1 MLIFEKFESLSARC
15 KTLIIDNTNPEYLKV
30 EDVLP
35 ILNPFSGA
43 SSPALTINVV
53 SVDVYDN
60 MSSTSTTPL
69 PSGSLLYN
77 FIHNNL
83 RFTAKLE
90 REYEV
95 DVRLATGGIMSTAPI
110 IHPISVTHRLVT
122 FSWTPV
128 SVNAYPNYEVQI
140 LKLYNT
146 DNAYQNSLN
155 DIKTTVVEKGWALI
169 KSKNQMHLKLAEKNG
184 QTLAEPIGTA
194 IQQIKTK

>member
-69 PSGSLLYN
+69 PSGSLL
-77 FIHNNL
+77 
-83 RFTAKLE
+83 
-90 REYEV
+90 
-95 DVRLATGGIMSTAPI
+95 
-110 IHPISVTHRLVT
+110 
-122 FSWTPV
+122 
-128 SVNAYPNYEVQI
+128 
-140 LKLYNT
+140 
-146 DNAYQNSLN
+146 
-155 DIKTTVVEKGWALI
+155 
-169 KSKNQMHLKLAEKNG
+169 
-184 QTLAEPIGTA
+184 
-194 IQQIKTK
+194 